1 MLLSQLKYFEEIFDR
16 KLGKWNTYPVYIKIN
31 PDSKPLVCRYF
42 PVPHINKETF
52 RKEITRLIEIG
63 VLTPVQQ
70 SEYGTLVFIIAKKE
84 VTVIF
89 LTNFR
94 RLNRT
99 VVKKSYHIPI
109 IGDTMQWLEGLKF
122 STTLD
127 INIGY
132 YTIHIDTKSKD
143 ITTIVTEFGKFQYN
157 VLLMVML
164 VSVDIL
170 QAKVK
175 EILGKI

>member
-1 MLLSQLKYFEEIFDR
+1 M
-16 KLGKWNTYPVYIKIN
+16 
-31 PDSKPLVCRYF
+31 
-42 PVPHINKETF
+42 
-52 RKEITRLIEIG
+52 
-63 VLTPVQQ
+63 
-70 SEYGTLVFIIAKKE
+70 
-84 VTVIF
+84 
-89 LTNFR
+89 
-94 RLNRT
+94 
-99 VVKKSYHIPI
+99 
-109 IGDTMQWLEGLKF
+109 EGLKF